1 VLRKL
6 RRFSLKIKRKL
17 ATLRVAKVLQKGGL
31 LAHQTGTVAGIAA
44 HPAYPVAIKKLQQFK
59 QRKGPFLLLAD
70 SLSTALSQARYITPS
85 LRKLAKDSW
94 PGAVT
99 LVFSAKRKCA
109 KACYQQGTMAVR
121 VDGDIESRRLAKLCG
136 GVLLSSSLNRRGK
149 PTMQLNHMLH
159 RRFSRW
165 IDAQLPREHSASLNV
180 PSRMYHITH
189 SGMKRLR

>member
-6 RRFSLKIKRKL
+6 RRFSLKIKCKL

-44 HPAYPVAIKKLQQFK
+44 HPACPVAVKNLQDFK
-59 QRKGPFLLLAD
+59 QREKPFLLLAD
-70 SLSTALSQARYITPS
+70 SISTALSQARYISPS

-99 LVFSAKRKCA
+99 LVFSAKSKHS
-109 KACYQQGTMAVR
+109 KACYQQGAIAVR
-121 VDGDIESRRLAKLCG
+121 VDSDLESRRLAQLCG
-136 GVLLSSSLNRRGK
+136 GLLLSSSLNRRGK
-149 PTMQLNHMLH
+149 PTMQLNHALY

-165 IDAQLPREHSASLNV
+165 IDVQLPCENSTSSNI

-189 SGMKRLR
+189 AGIKRLR